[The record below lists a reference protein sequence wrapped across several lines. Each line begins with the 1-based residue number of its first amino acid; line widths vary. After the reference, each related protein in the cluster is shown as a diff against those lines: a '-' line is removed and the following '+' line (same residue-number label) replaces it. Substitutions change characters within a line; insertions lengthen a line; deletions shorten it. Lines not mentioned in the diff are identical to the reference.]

1 MHLAL
6 AGMHFDYCID
16 HMRCLQCQQTLLS
29 WMQYPRPAYV
39 GVDLSQCSL
48 QQALLGTGFEPAV
61 PSLFLCEGLIY
72 YLREASFL
80 YRA

>member
-1 MHLAL
+1 MT
-6 AGMHFDYCID
+6 
-16 HMRCLQCQQTLLS
+16 RLQCQTLVS
-29 WMQYPRPAYV
+29 GMQHPRPVYV

-72 YLREASFL
+72 YLPQASFL
-80 YRA
+80 QQM